1 MQSPPKNQVRLA
13 EHNIHTPSD
22 VQAAAIPTILAGSNA
37 AVQCYTGSGKTLAYL
52 LPVLAMAVERAE
64 QEIIDAQAAR
74 PRDWAAHVGQVQA
87 IIVAPSRELA
97 MQIVRVAQQVLPPD
111 AARAVQQAIGGANPV
126 RQIEALKYHKPL
138 VVVGTPGR
146 LAELSRAG
154 HLGTH
159 KCGILVLDEVDQLL
173 APHFRDEMTRLH
185 EHVGRKMGGPEG
197 RQTIIVSATA
207 TPKVLDMAAEW
218 CPNPVQVFVAA
229 DGTSSDN
236 GPMDGSISNPTMM
249 PIISDHHP
257 QPKAPSWGWGA
268 AAEASSQRIRGT
280 AGGLG
285 TSQFAVALPP
295 QLRHVYV
302 EAPFRHR
309 VDAVRRAMHALD
321 AQRVLV
327 FMNFQQRLKDAQA
340 KLASKGMA
348 VGVLH
353 GELTKLERASVLQAF
368 KRGEYRALVVSDVAT
383 RGLDIPE
390 CDAVFNL
397 ELPSDA
403 AHYAHRAGRTGRMGR
418 AGVVVS
424 IVEPSQTHV
433 VHKLTG
439 GVLLCGG

>member
-1 MQSPPKNQVRLA
+1 MRL
-13 EHNIHTPSD
+13 EEQNIHTPSD
-22 VQAAAIPTILAGSNA
+22 VQIAAIPPILSGANT

-52 LPVLAMAVERAE
+52 LPVLAMAVQRAE
-64 QEIIDAQAAR
+64 QEIVDAQAKH

-97 MQIVRVAQQVLPPD
+97 MQIVRVAQTVLPPD
-111 AARAVQQAIGGANPV
+111 ASRAVQQAIGGANPA
-126 RQIEALKYHKPL
+126 RQVEALRYHKPIL
-138 VVVGTPGR
+138 VVGTPGR

-159 KCGILVLDEVDQLL
+159 RCGILVLDEVDQLL

-185 EHVGRKMGGPEG
+185 EHVGRKGG

-207 TPKVLDMAAEW
+207 TSKVLDMASDW
-218 CPNPVQVFVAA
+218 CPQPQQVFLSAA
-229 DGTSSDN
+229 TASDQEEGLHGN
-236 GPMDGSISNPTMM
+236 LGG
-249 PIISDHHP
+249 HH
-257 QPKAPSWGWGA
+257 QPRAPAWGWGT
-268 AAEASSQRIRGT
+268 AAETATPRIRGT

-285 TSQFAVALPP
+285 TAQFAVALPP

-302 EAPFRHR
+302 ETPFRHR
-309 VDAVRRAMHALD
+309 VDALRRAIHALD
-321 AQRVLV
+321 AQRALV
-327 FMNFQQRLKDAQA
+327 FMNFQQRLKDTQA
-340 KLASKGMA
+340 KLSSKGMA

-353 GELTKLERASVLQAF
+353 GELTKLERASVLQGF

-418 AGVVVS
+418 EGVVVS
-424 IVEPSQTHV
+424 IVEPSQLHV

-439 GVLLCGG
+439 VVLGGVGGAWRGVGRGV